1 LDIHRSNGT
10 LNIYGRAA
18 IAKEILE
25 AEKGSKLY
33 FNQARGESFDPTR
46 IADTWFV
53 KFMHILSRGIIREN
67 VSQIFQQVS
76 FVSFNYD
83 RCVKHFLTHALQRS
97 HAIRADQAAQITSML
112 RIIHPHY
119 GVIGDLDRVPF
130 GATRAKYIELAGGI
144 KTYTEQ
150 VGGRELSDQL
160 TEEISRADCIVF
172 LGFAY
177 HRQNMH
183 ILSRIT
189 QWGRS
194 PYSAPPSECRTPTL
208 K

>member
-1 LDIHRSNGT
+1 MTDALSISSHTHCSVRTQFELIKPRKS
-10 LNIYGRAA
+10 RAC
-18 IAKEILE
+18 
-25 AEKGSKLY
+25 S
-33 FNQARGESFDPTR
+33 
-46 IADTWFV
+46 
-53 KFMHILSRGIIREN
+53 
-67 VSQIFQQVS
+67 VS
-76 FVSFNYD
+76 F
-83 RCVKHFLTHALQRS
+83 T
-97 HAIRADQAAQITSML
+97 
-112 RIIHPHY
+112 HY

-130 GATRAKYIELAGGI
+130 GATRAKCIELAGGI

-172 LGFAY
+172 IGFAY
-177 HRQNMH
+177 HQQNMH